1 MKTLS
6 ILTIIVRA
14 GIKIIIFL
22 LIEVISLA
30 YIFFRVIGAL
40 VKIVVYG
47 VKLSVVKQQHK
58 NSNQ

>member
-6 ILTIIVRA
+6 IFTKIVRA

-22 LIEVISLA
+22 LIEVISWA